1 MESFTSIV
9 FLGAGYLIIE
19 QGNEASLIVRADEN
33 VIENIK
39 TEVLDKELNLTISR
53 SLTDIFLYRKTI
65 PTYIVTVTELDKITI
80 IGSGSVQSNGIS
92 TDKLELSLDGSGNVQ
107 MKIESGEIVSRIFG
121 SGAYTLTGTTTR
133 QIIHIIGSGSYKA
146 PHLQSLQAGVR
157 ITGSGD
163 VLVNVREELNASV
176 IGSGEI
182 RYIGDPFI
190 SEESVQGSGT
200 ILRTRNEMGAEVGNL
215 ELLEQLKKIDAV
227 TYPKIEQI

>member
-1 MESFTSIV
+1 MKHHMRHFELPKIYGTTTV
-9 FLGAGYLIIE
+9 GERG
-19 QGNEASLIVRADEN
+19 QV
-33 VIENIK
+33 VIPSAI
-39 TEVLDKELNLTISR
+39 
-53 SLTDIFLYRKTI
+53 RK
-65 PTYIVTVTELDKITI
+65 K
-80 IGSGSVQSNGIS
+80 
-92 TDKLELSLDGSGNVQ
+92 